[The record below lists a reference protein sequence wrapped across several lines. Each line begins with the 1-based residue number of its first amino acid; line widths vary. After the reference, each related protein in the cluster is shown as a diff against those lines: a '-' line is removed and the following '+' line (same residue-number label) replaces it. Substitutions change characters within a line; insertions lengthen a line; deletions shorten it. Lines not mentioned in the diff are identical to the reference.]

1 MQPPWTIIYDAQ
13 HWRDRAEEARAMA
26 DYLGDPTAREA
37 MLQVA
42 VGYDQLAQRATDR
55 KREHSPAV

>member
-1 MQPPWTIIYDAQ
+1 MQPPSTIIYDVQ

-26 DYLGDPTAREA
+26 DNLADPTAREA

-42 VGYDQLAQRATDR
+42 TGYDQLAERAAAR
-55 KREHSPAV
+55 KRERPPA